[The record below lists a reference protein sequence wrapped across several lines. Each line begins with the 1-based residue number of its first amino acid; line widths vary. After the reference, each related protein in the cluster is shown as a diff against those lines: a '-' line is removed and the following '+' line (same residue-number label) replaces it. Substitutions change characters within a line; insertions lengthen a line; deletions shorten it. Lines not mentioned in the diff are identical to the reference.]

1 MKVLIAVDM
10 QNDFIDGALGTK
22 EAIAI
27 VDNVR
32 AKIDR
37 YLENGDVVIYTR
49 DTHTEDYLQSQEGR
63 NLPVV
68 HCVKGTPGWEISE
81 KVYVDGCTVVDKPSF
96 GSLTLP
102 ETLQDSVKKPE
113 RMSDSV
119 GHSEVTRESVRHDV
133 EMNQNEK
140 SGHGEAIDEENIESI
155 ELIGLCT
162 DICVIS
168 NAMIL
173 KAAYPEVPITVDAS
187 CCAGVTPESH
197 ENALNAMRMCQIQ
210 VK

>member
-1 MKVLIAVDM
+1 MKILIVVDM

-22 EAIAI
+22 EAVAI

-32 AKIDR
+32 KKIDE
-37 YLENGDVVIYTR
+37 YLGSGSTVIYTR
-49 DTHTEDYLQSQEGR
+49 DTHTEAYLQTQEGR

-81 KVYVDGCTVVDKPSF
+81 KVYAEGCPVVDKPSF
-96 GSLTLP
+96 GSLALPEVVRSCAEKQEGQDTLP
-102 ETLQDSVKKPE
+102 D
-113 RMSDSV
+113 
-119 GHSEVTRESVRHDV
+119 
-133 EMNQNEK
+133 
-140 SGHGEAIDEENIESI
+140 SI

-168 NAMIL
+168 NAIIL
-173 KAAYPEVPITVDAS
+173 KAAFPEVPIAVDAS

-197 ENALNAMRMCQIQ
+197 ENALSAMQMCQIQ
-210 VK
+210 IL